1 MKSTYVYKL
10 NGPATSAVTLF
21 ILIFS
26 GLMVF
31 LAFLEP
37 DKFIGIQI
45 GLPFGAMAYGA
56 LAAGA
61 LFLSI
66 RLVWIWSN
74 QRNSTRAIS
83 LQAEAIT
90 LPKSVTSNRE
100 ITIPYSNITK
110 LNYLKIARTSL
121 NVIQIHHDKGITQI
135 SDLGFSTQDEFS
147 EIYDNL
153 RQKVSKSL

>member
-83 LQAEAIT
+83 LQAEVIT

-153 RQKVSKSL
+153 RQKISKSL